1 MYLVIEKREWET
13 MDDRFN
19 VVFNSKERELA
30 NRFAQCKIDEVN
42 EQGKENYYYDVVNF
56 TNGYYLGTDLVH
68 NRDEYNKSLTDNYIK
83 DVKN

>member
-1 MYLVIEKREWET
+1 MYLVIEKREWHT

-30 NRFAQCKIDEVN
+30 DRFAQCKRDEVN

-56 TNGYYLGTDLVH
+56 TNGHYLGTEL
-68 NRDEYNKSLTDNYIK
+68 NKSLKVLENKLGLK